1 MEKVI
6 ISAAPAGAATR
17 KEQNPAVPAGE
28 KGLKNQGAGSA
39 KQKKEKVRDIK
50 VTKAKKSY
58 KIAASL
64 CPPQGL
70 PLRASI

>member
-28 KGLKNQGAGSA
+28 KGLKNAGSRERGA
-39 KQKKEKVRDIK
+39 KERKGKR
-50 VTKAKKSY
+50 Y
-58 KIAASL
+58 
-64 CPPQGL
+64 
-70 PLRASI
+70 